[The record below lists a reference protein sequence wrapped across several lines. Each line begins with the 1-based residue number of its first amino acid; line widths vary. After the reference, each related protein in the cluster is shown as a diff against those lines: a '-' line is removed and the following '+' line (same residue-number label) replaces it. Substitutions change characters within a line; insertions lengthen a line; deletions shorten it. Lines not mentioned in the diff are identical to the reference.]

1 MKKLAI
7 LIATLFVL
15 MTFGASAG
23 IVVKPDTIETLFQS
37 NNYLETNWSVSRNRG
52 DNGALTID
60 ETADIDGHTYRVS
73 IEGSDNGVYR
83 VSLLG
88 WYRDMKMLDD
98 GQFSEGLVTYSN
110 LLSTCLEFLPD
121 EGPLYGA
128 FNAYDIY
135 YTVAEGS
142 RYFEDEG
149 FEGWELL
156 ATQPG
161 RLAMRNGSSMIEA
174 QRLDEGG
181 FWFAVTF

>member
-37 NNYLETNWSVSRNRG
+37 NNFLETNWSVSRNRG

-110 LLSTCLEFLPD
+110 LLSTCLEFLPNEMAID
-121 EGPLYGA
+121 EV
-128 FNAYDIY
+128 FSAYDIY
-135 YTVAEGS
+135 HTVAEGS
-142 RYFEDEG
+142 GNLAESYD
-149 FEGWELL
+149 GWELL
-156 ATQPG
+156 PTQPG
-161 RLAMRNGSSMIEA
+161 RLAMRGSAGTVEA
-174 QRLDEGG
+174 QRLDDGR